1 MVCVTIGM
9 ARISTLTTQWLCVP
23 CLCKHLKP
31 FTCNGGTKNHN
42 STNKT
47 AIVTFVVEDPYPS
60 ENYDNSIL
68 RIIVLPLASVSM
80 SIRDL
85 FPCVCA
91 LLKSSNITLIC
102 LHVPVHF
109 FKVL

>member
-47 AIVTFVVEDPYPS
+47 AIVTFVVEDPYHS
-60 ENYDNSIL
+60 ENYDNSL
-68 RIIVLPLASVSM
+68 LLPLASVSM
-80 SIRDL
+80 SVRDL
-85 FPCVCA
+85 FPCVWYPTQIFKLCPGISICT
-91 LLKSSNITLIC
+91 SSIF
-102 LHVPVHF
+102 V
-109 FKVL
+109 KVL